1 MYNGFEVIITMQIII
16 ILILLC
22 AVSAL
27 VVYGIGTLLDR
38 SKQNNENLKK
48 ITKELEEMKKKNP
61 PE

>member
-1 MYNGFEVIITMQIII
+1 MQIII